1 MRACER
7 KIGKR
12 WKGLASLLLLTV
24 LVIAW
29 GRNVQASG
37 RPVTIN
43 SCHIAGGNVNC
54 TLTASGVPSSDDGKI
69 GRAHV

>member
-24 LVIAW
+24 LVIAC
-29 GRNVQASG
+29 GRNVQAAG

-43 SCHIAGGNVNC
+43 SCHIAGGNVKDRK
-54 TLTASGVPSSDDGKI
+54 SV
-69 GRAHV
+69 V